1 MRIYYA
7 GDLHGSEK
15 CWRKFLNAA
24 KFYEVDTLILGG
36 DITGK
41 VMVPVVATGDGR
53 HQARVLGRD
62 EVVADDG
69 LEELEKRIRFNG
81 FYPYRCDRGEYE
93 RLERDTA
100 HREAVFSRLMVDEVR
115 RWIRLAEERLEGTG
129 IRCLVMPGNDD
140 EFAID
145 EALESS
151 YVVNP
156 DGTVIELD
164 GIQILSSC
172 WTNPTPWNS
181 PREEPEEQL
190 AARLDALAAQLD
202 AGMPAIFNL
211 HCPPA
216 NTQLD
221 RAPQLTADLKV
232 VLDGG
237 EPRIVSVGSTAVRAL
252 IERHQPLLSLHGHI
266 HESRAIGKIGKT
278 TCVNPGSAYSEGV
291 IDGAVVDLRKGK
303 VKACQLVTG

>member
-7 GDLHGSEK
+7 GDVHGSEK

-24 KFYEVDTLILGG
+24 KFYEVDTLVLGG

-41 VMVPVVATGDGR
+41 VMVPVVATADGR

-62 EVVADDG
+62 EVVPDDG
-69 LEELEKRIRFNG
+69 LDELEKRIRFNG
-81 FYPYRCDRGEYE
+81 FYPYRCDRTEYG
-93 RLERDTA
+93 RLEADEAYRD
-100 HREAVFSRLMVDEVR
+100 RVFTQLMVDEVR

-140 EFAID
+140 EFAVD
-145 EALESS
+145 EALEST

-156 DGTVIELD
+156 DGKVVELD
-164 GIQILSSC
+164 GVQILSSS

-181 PREEPEEQL
+181 PREESEEALQ
-190 AARLDALAAQLD
+190 ARFEALAAQLD
-202 AGMPAIFNL
+202 PRKPAIFNL
-211 HCPPA
+211 HCPPV
-216 NTQLD
+216 NTPLD

-237 EPRIVSVGSTAVRAL
+237 EPRIVSVGSRAVRGL
-252 IERHQPLLSLHGHI
+252 IERYQPLLSLHGHI
-266 HESRAIGKIGKT
+266 HESRAIARIGKT

-291 IDGAVVDLRKGK
+291 IDGAVVELRGNK

>member
-7 GDLHGSEK
+7 GDVHGSEK

-41 VMVPVVATGDGR
+41 VMVPVVATGDGH

-62 EVVADDG
+62 ETVTDDG
-69 LEELEKRIRFNG
+69 LEDLEKRIRFNG
-81 FYPYRCDRGEYE
+81 FYPYRCDRAEYE
-93 RLERDTA
+93 RLERDQA
-100 HREAVFSRLMVDEVR
+100 HRETVFSQLMVDEVR

-140 EFAID
+140 EFAVD

-156 DGTVIELD
+156 DGKVLELD
-164 GIQILSSC
+164 DIQILSSC

-181 PREEPEEQL
+181 PREEPEDQL
-190 AARLDALAAQLD
+190 RARLDGLAAQLD
-202 AGMPAIFNL
+202 AGTPAIFNL
-211 HCPPA
+211 HCPPV

-237 EPRIVSVGSTAVRAL
+237 EPRIVSVGSHAVREL

-291 IDGAVVDLRKGK
+291 IDGAVVDIRKGK
-303 VKACQLVTG
+303 VKACQLVSG